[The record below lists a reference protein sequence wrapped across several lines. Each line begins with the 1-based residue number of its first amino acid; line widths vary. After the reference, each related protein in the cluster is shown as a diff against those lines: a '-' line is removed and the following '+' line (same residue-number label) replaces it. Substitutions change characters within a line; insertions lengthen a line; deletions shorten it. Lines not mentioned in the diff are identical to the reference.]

1 MNFFNK
7 LDPLAFMISLAIG
20 FFLAYIF
27 GPRPTILYQYP
38 TPNNTDTAIYKD
50 DLNNCYKYQSA
61 KVTCPSDK
69 KHIHSIPIQVR

>member
-27 GPRPTILYQYP
+27 GPRPTILYKYP
-38 TPNNTDTAIYKD
+38 TPANTDNTIYKD
-50 DLNNCYKYQSA
+50 DLNNCYKYNST
-61 KVTCPSDK
+61 KVSCPVDK
-69 KHIHSIPIQVR
+69 KQIHTIPIQVR